1 MKKFMIKVITSVISY
16 GLLALLIYGSLTD
29 TASLVG
35 VAAAAYW
42 VIVVLG
48 LCVGMLILIV
58 SYVIPGEKDEQ
69 KKQKLLAIIQD
80 SVKKRNP
87 ILCGISWIF
96 FITIIALLAYSG
108 WVFTAVSYA
117 LSALIVKFMFS
128 IARGNVNEITAQS
141 RK

>member
-1 MKKFMIKVITSVISY
+1 MKKFMIKVIGSVFSY

-42 VIVVLG
+42 VIVILG
-48 LCVGMLILIV
+48 LLVGILILAV

-69 KKQKLLAIIQD
+69 KKQKLLTVIQGA
-80 SVKKRNP
+80 VKKRNP
-87 ILCGISWIF
+87 FLRGIGWIF
-96 FITIIALLAYSG
+96 FIAITLLLAYSG

-117 LSALIVKFMFS
+117 LSVLMVKFMIS
-128 IARGNVNEITAQS
+128 IARDNVKGMAV
-141 RK
+141 